1 MIENTNTET
10 TVELNTIEKKE
21 WETPEMTKL
30 DVKETQSLSW
40 TSRTE
45 DGTFR
50 GFFGGNS

>member
-30 DVKETQSLSW
+30 DVKETKGKKFAW
-40 TSRTE
+40 TLDS
-45 DGTFR
+45 TFPFL
-50 GFFGGNS
+50 GKHVS